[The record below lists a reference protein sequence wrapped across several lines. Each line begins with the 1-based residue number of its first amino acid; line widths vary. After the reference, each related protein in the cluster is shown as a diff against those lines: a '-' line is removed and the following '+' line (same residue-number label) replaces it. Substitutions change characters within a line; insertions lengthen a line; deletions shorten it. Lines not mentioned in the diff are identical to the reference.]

1 MKQSSMK
8 LRNWVIEKIKSDY
21 PEDIDLLLAVHG
33 HNVNKDD
40 HGEVFDYFVPA
51 SERGCAL
58 AETFILDGIGHDL
71 YPRSWE
77 RLQRTANLE
86 EGQVF
91 TLGNAEIVYARNDDA
106 RKKFE
111 QICARLNANLHNSS
125 FTHHIALKQLEMAM
139 DIYKTLIF
147 EDKLY
152 QIRLGSGLIIYY
164 LNNAA
169 AYINETFLSQL
180 DATSQLKSMSR
191 LPENF
196 LSYEESILHTADSN
210 ELKLLCYK
218 LIQTF
223 RNFVSGFANTFSV
236 ETAKE
241 KMLPDF
247 HNLAAW
253 YQELSLCWK
262 RIYYFCEI
270 NDYIKAYEDA
280 VYLQSEL
287 NIIRTEFHLKEMD
300 LLSAFDFEN
309 LSELSVRAHEFE
321 QYILETLQQNT
332 IPLNTYQTIEE
343 FLEAH

>member
-1 MKQSSMK
+1 MKEESVK

-33 HNVNKDD
+33 QNVNNDD

-51 SERGCAL
+51 TERGCAL

-77 RLQRTANLE
+77 RLQRTAVLE

-91 TLGNAEIVYARNDDA
+91 TLGNAEIIYAKNEDA

-111 QICARLNANLHNSS
+111 QICARLNTNLHNSS
-125 FTHHIALKQLEMAM
+125 FTHRIALKQLEMAM

-152 QIRLGSGLIIYY
+152 QLRLGSGLIQYY
-164 LNNAA
+164 LNDAV
-169 AYINETFLSQL
+169 AYVNETFLSQL
-180 DATSQLKSMSR
+180 DSMSQLKFMNR

-196 LSYEESILHTADSN
+196 LAYEESILRSADSN
-210 ELKLLCYK
+210 ELKQLCYK

-223 RNFVSGFANTFSV
+223 RKFISDSDAGFNS
-236 ETAKE
+236 E
-241 KMLPDF
+241 KNIPDF
-247 HNLAAW
+247 QNLAAW

-262 RIYYFCEI
+262 RIYYFCQI
-270 NDYIKAYEDA
+270 NDYVKAYEDA

-287 NIIRTEFHLKEMD
+287 NIIGTEFHLKEMD
-300 LLSAFDFEN
+300 LLGAFDCGN
-309 LSELSVRAHEFE
+309 LSVLSKRAQEFE
-321 QYILETLQQNT
+321 FYIIDQLQQNN
-332 IPLNTYQTIEE
+332 IPLNTYSNLEE

>member
-1 MKQSSMK
+1 MKESSLK

-21 PEDIDLLLAVHG
+21 PDDIDLLLAVHG
-33 HNVNKDD
+33 HNVNGDD
-40 HGEVFDYFVPA
+40 HGEVFDFFIPA
-51 SERGCAL
+51 TERGYEL

-77 RLQRTANLE
+77 RIQRNADLE

-91 TLGNAEIVYARNDDA
+91 TLGNAEVLYARNEDVLE
-106 RKKFE
+106 RFE
-111 QICARLNANLHNSS
+111 QIRSALYTNLHNPN
-125 FTHHIALKQLEMAM
+125 FTHIAALKQLDMAM
-139 DIYKTLIF
+139 DVYKTLIF

-152 QIRLGSGLIIYY
+152 QIRLGSGLILHY

-180 DATSQLKSMSR
+180 DSMSQLKSMSK
-191 LPENF
+191 LPESF
-196 LSYEESILHTADSN
+196 LAYEESVLRSNDSN

-223 RNFVSGFANTFSV
+223 RKFISDSDYDFDSEKNT
-236 ETAKE
+236 
-241 KMLPDF
+241 PDF
-247 HNLAAW
+247 QNLAAW

-262 RIYYFCEI
+262 RIYYFCQV
-270 NDYIKAYEDA
+270 NDYVKAYEDA

-287 NIIRTEFHLKEMD
+287 NIVLAEFHLKEMD
-300 LLSAFDFEN
+300 LLSAFDYEN
-309 LSELSVRAHEFE
+309 LSELSRRAHEFE
-321 QYILETLQQNT
+321 LYILETLQQNN
-332 IPLNTYQTIEE
+332 IQLNTYQTIEE

>member
-1 MKQSSMK
+1 MKEESVK

-33 HNVNKDD
+33 QNVNNDD

-51 SERGCAL
+51 SEQGCEL

-77 RLQRTANLE
+77 RLLRTADLE

-91 TLGNAEIVYARNDDA
+91 TLGNAEIIYARNEEVLH
-106 RKKFE
+106 RFN
-111 QICARLNANLHNSS
+111 QIRSRLEVNLHNPK
-125 FTHHIALKQLEMAM
+125 FTHIAALKQLDMAM
-139 DIYKTLIF
+139 DVYKTLLF

-152 QIRLGSGLIIYY
+152 QIRLGSGLIQYY
-164 LNNAA
+164 LNDAV
-169 AYINETFLSQL
+169 AYVNETFLSQL
-180 DATSQLKSMSR
+180 DSMSQLKFMNR

-196 LSYEESILHTADSN
+196 LAYEESILHSTDNN
-210 ELKLLCYK
+210 ELKQLCYQ

-223 RNFVSGFANTFSV
+223 RKFILDSDYSFIS
-236 ETAKE
+236 E
-241 KMLPDF
+241 KNIPDF
-247 HNLAAW
+247 QNLAAW

-262 RIYYFCEI
+262 RIYYFCQT
-270 NDYIKAYEDA
+270 NDYVKAYEDA

-287 NIIRTEFHLKEMD
+287 NIIGTEFHLKEMD
-300 LLSAFDFEN
+300 FLSAFDFEN
-309 LSELSVRAHEFE
+309 LSILSVRAHEFE
-321 QYILETLQQNT
+321 QYILETLQQNN
-332 IPLNTYQTIEE
+332 IRLNTYQTIEE

>member
-77 RLQRTANLE
+77 RLQRTADLE

-91 TLGNAEIVYARNDDA
+91 TLGNAEIIYARNDDA

-223 RNFVSGFANTFSV
+223 RKFILDSDYSFNS
-236 ETAKE
+236 E
-241 KMLPDF
+241 KNIPDF
-247 HNLAAW
+247 QNLAAW
-253 YQELSLCWK
+253 YQELSLCWR
-262 RIYYFCEI
+262 RIYYFCQI
-270 NDYIKAYEDA
+270 NDYVKAYEDA

-287 NIIRTEFHLKEMD
+287 NIIGTEFHLKEMD
-300 LLSAFDFEN
+300 LLGAFDCSN
-309 LSELSVRAHEFE
+309 LSVLSKRAQEFE
-321 QYILETLQQNT
+321 FYIIDQLQQNN
-332 IPLNTYQTIEE
+332 IPLNTYSNLEE